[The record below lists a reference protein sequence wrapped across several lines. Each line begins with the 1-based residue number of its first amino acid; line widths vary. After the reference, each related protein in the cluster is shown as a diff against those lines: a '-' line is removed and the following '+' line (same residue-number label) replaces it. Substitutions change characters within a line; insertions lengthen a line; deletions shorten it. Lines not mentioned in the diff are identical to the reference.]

1 MFIKGEDIALRAM
14 EPADVELLYN
24 WENRRDLWAVSYTQT
39 PFSKSVLND
48 FVNASHQD
56 IYTIR
61 QLRVMIVE
69 LASKETIGTIDW
81 YEFEPQHQRVG
92 LGIFV
97 HENFRRKGYAAEAI
111 NLCKDYA
118 FNTLH
123 LRQIYASVGARNEAS
138 IKLFL
143 SCGFEKAGVKKDWNR
158 IGVTVYEDVWFLQ
171 FIFNG

>member
-14 EPADVELLYN
+14 EPADVDLLYT

-69 LASKETIGTIDW
+69 LSTNETIGTIDW

-97 HENFRRKGYAAEAI
+97 HENFRHLAFTAD
-111 NLCKDYA
+111 LCLGGRTK
-118 FNTLH
+118 
-123 LRQIYASVGARNEAS
+123 
-138 IKLFL
+138 
-143 SCGFEKAGVKKDWNR
+143 
-158 IGVTVYEDVWFLQ
+158 
-171 FIFNG
+171 